1 MRFSSFLILFIQI
14 YGEYAISKNNL
25 NYVCDKYIYIMV
37 NLEWYRTFKSVYKN
51 GNFSLAAK
59 ELFISQPAVS
69 QQISMLEAHVGYKL
83 FNRKSKGVESTE
95 YAKLLNNLIIEALD
109 RLENVENGF
118 RAKAFNANRLIS
130 IGISKHLMRSLGS
143 TLVSKFDFIDFSFHE
158 NDALFELVDSKKLDF
173 AVVTKQYDTF
183 DTIQKKVGEI
193 KQVIIGSNTI
203 DASELKSS
211 IKIKD
216 FSAIEHWLNDQKW
229 FSHNAQ
235 IPHIKLFWLHVF
247 NKKRPSMVPNYI
259 IPSEYEMLEI
269 ISKNTGIAVVWDCNA
284 KSLIEESKIQLL
296 WNSKQ
301 MPSTEVFVL
310 SGKNDNLS
318 TIFENIQLEL
328 KKVLG

>member
-1 MRFSSFLILFIQI
+1 
-14 YGEYAISKNNL
+14 
-25 NYVCDKYIYIMV
+25 MV

-83 FNRKSKGVESTE
+83 FNRKSKGVEPTE

-143 TLVSKFDFIDFSFHE
+143 ALVSKFDFIDFSFHE
-158 NDALFELVDSKKLDF
+158 NDILFELVDSKKLDF

-193 KQVIIGSNTI
+193 KQVIVGSNTI
-203 DASELKSS
+203 DASELKSG

-216 FSAIEHWLNDQKW
+216 FSAIENWLNDQKW

-269 ISKNTGIAVVWDCNA
+269 ISINTGIGVVWDMNA
-284 KSLIEESKIQLL
+284 KNLIEENKIQLL

-301 MPSTEVFVL
+301 MPSTGVFVL

-318 TIFENIQLEL
+318 TIFENIQVEL

>member
-1 MRFSSFLILFIQI
+1 MRFSSFLILFVQI

-83 FNRKSKGVESTE
+83 FNRKSKGVEPTE

-130 IGISKHLMRSLGS
+130 IGISKHLMSSLGS
-143 TLVSKFDFIDFSFHE
+143 ALLSKFEFIDFSFHE
-158 NDALFELVDSKKLDF
+158 NDVLFELVDSKKLDF
-173 AVVTKQYDTF
+173 AIVTKQYDTF

-193 KQVIIGSNTI
+193 KQVIVGSNTI
-203 DASELKSS
+203 DASKLKSK
-211 IKIKD
+211 IKIED
-216 FSAIEHWLNDQKW
+216 LDAVEHWLNDHKW

-235 IPHIKLFWLHVF
+235 IPHIKLFWLYVF

-259 IPSEYEMLEI
+259 IPSEYEMIEML
-269 ISKNTGIAVVWDCNA
+269 SKNNGIAVVWNINT
-284 KSLIEESKIQLL
+284 KNFIEEKKIQLL

-301 MPSTEVFVL
+301 MPNTDVFLL

-318 TIFENIQLEL
+318 AIFEKIELEL
-328 KKVLG
+328 KSVLG

>member
-1 MRFSSFLILFIQI
+1 
-14 YGEYAISKNNL
+14 
-25 NYVCDKYIYIMV
+25 MV

-51 GNFSLAAK
+51 GNFFLAAK

-83 FNRKSKGVESTE
+83 FNRKSKGVEPTE

-130 IGISKHLMRSLGS
+130 IGISKHLMSSLGS
-143 TLVSKFDFIDFSFHE
+143 ALVSKFEFIDFSFHE
-158 NDALFELVDSKKLDF
+158 NDTLFELVDSKKLDF
-173 AVVTKQYDTF
+173 AIVTKQYDTF

-193 KQVIIGSNTI
+193 KQVIVGSNTI
-203 DASELKSS
+203 DASELKSN

-216 FSAIEHWLNDQKW
+216 FPATEHWLNDQKW

-247 NKKRPSMVPNYI
+247 NKKRPSMIPNYI

-284 KSLIEESKIQLL
+284 KSLIVENKIQLL

-301 MPSTEVFVL
+301 MPSTEVFLL
-310 SGKNDNLS
+310 SGKNDNLN
-318 TIFENIQLEL
+318 TIFENIEVEL
-328 KKVLG
+328 KRILE

>member
-1 MRFSSFLILFIQI
+1 
-14 YGEYAISKNNL
+14 
-25 NYVCDKYIYIMV
+25 MV

-83 FNRKSKGVESTE
+83 FNRKSKGVEPTE

-130 IGISKHLMRSLGS
+130 IGISQHFMSSLGS
-143 TLVSKFDFIDFSFHE
+143 CLISKFDFIDFSFHE
-158 NDALFELVDSKKLDF
+158 NDTLFELVDSKKLDF
-173 AVVTKQYDTF
+173 AVVTQKYDTF

-193 KQVIIGSNTI
+193 KQIIVGSTNI
-203 DASELKSS
+203 EASEVKS
-211 IKIKD
+211 KIKTKD
-216 FSAIEHWLNDQKW
+216 FLAVEQWLNEQKW
-229 FSHNAQ
+229 FSYDAR

-247 NKKRPSMVPNYI
+247 NKKRPSMIPSFI

-269 ISKNTGIAVVWDCNA
+269 LSKNTGIAVVWDINA
-284 KSLIEESKIQLL
+284 ALFIQDKKLQLL

-301 MPSTEVFVL
+301 MPSTEVFLL
-310 SGKNDNLS
+310 SGKNDNLN
-318 TIFENIQLEL
+318 TIFQNIEVEL
-328 KKVLG
+328 KAVLG

>member
-1 MRFSSFLILFIQI
+1 
-14 YGEYAISKNNL
+14 
-25 NYVCDKYIYIMV
+25 MV

-83 FNRKSKGVESTE
+83 FNRKSKGVEPTE

-143 TLVSKFDFIDFSFHE
+143 ALVSKFEFIDFSFHE
-158 NDALFELVDSKKLDF
+158 NDVLFELVDSKKLDF

-193 KQVIIGSNTI
+193 KQVIVGSNTI

-216 FSAIEHWLNDQKW
+216 FSATEQWLNDQKW

-247 NKKRPSMVPNYI
+247 NKKRPSMIPNYI

-269 ISKNTGIAVVWDCNA
+269 ISKNTGIGVVWDINA
-284 KSLIEESKIQLL
+284 KILLADNKIQLL

-310 SGKNDNLS
+310 SSKNDNLS
-318 TIFENIQLEL
+318 MIFENIQLEL

>member
-1 MRFSSFLILFIQI
+1 
-14 YGEYAISKNNL
+14 
-25 NYVCDKYIYIMV
+25 MV

-51 GNFSLAAK
+51 GNFSMAAK

-83 FNRKSKGVESTE
+83 FNRKSKGVEPTE

-130 IGISKHLMRSLGS
+130 IGISKHLMRSLGNA
-143 TLVSKFDFIDFSFHE
+143 LVSKFDFIDFSFHE
-158 NDALFELVDSKKLDF
+158 NDTLFELVDSKKLDF

-193 KQVIIGSNTI
+193 KQVIVGSNTI
-203 DASELKSS
+203 DASELKSA

-216 FSAIEHWLNDQKW
+216 FSAIENWLNDQKW

-269 ISKNTGIAVVWDCNA
+269 ISINTGIGVVWDINA
-284 KSLIEESKIQLL
+284 KNLIEENKIQLL

-318 TIFENIQLEL
+318 TIFENIQQEL
-328 KKVLG
+328 KRVLG